1 MLMSAIYLIIS
12 LLFCAH
18 AYAADRLVECEPQ
31 RVHDNRYWSFRIIDG
46 RACWYAG
53 RPGKP
58 KAELRWSR
66 PLPSEREQISEA
78 VQPERVVVTPTPL
91 GAVPAQEEEKLTP
104 EALTTIGVQRLLET
118 KPDENNFGPMTRS
131 VERIPPPLLPPKQ
144 RERLPIWMLVA
155 FVIATV
161 GVAALLPIM
170 RSLRNG

>member
-1 MLMSAIYLIIS
+1 MSAIYLLLS
-12 LLFCAH
+12 LLFCTYAH
-18 AYAADRLVECEPQ
+18 AANRMVECEPQ

-78 VQPERVVVTPTPL
+78 EQPERIVVTPTPL
-91 GAVPAQEEEKLTP
+91 GAVPAEEEKLTP

-118 KPDENNFGPMTRS
+118 KPDETRS
-131 VERIPPPLLPPKQ
+131 VERISPPLLPPKQ
-144 RERLPIWMLVA
+144 RERLPIWMLVV

-161 GVAALLPIM
+161 GVAALFPIM